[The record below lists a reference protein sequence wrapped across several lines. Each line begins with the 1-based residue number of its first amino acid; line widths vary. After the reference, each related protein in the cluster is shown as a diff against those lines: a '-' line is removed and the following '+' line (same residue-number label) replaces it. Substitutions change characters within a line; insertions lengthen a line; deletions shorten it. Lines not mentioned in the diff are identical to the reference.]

1 MPLSSLRF
9 LFRPEQVARHHFP
22 KYFPAFPVRAIVE
35 LSFEFKIILLLI
47 FFSTFWIFSTLYII
61 FIGLKLITSFQR
73 KSIEAKELPFFKS
86 LFSSNKNNKFLS
98 ILELIKKTSYLNDE
112 DLYNY
117 LNIQKK
123 FKIYIGLSLVFS
135 LVFYL
140 GEEYASKMEFLIR

>member
-1 MPLSSLRF
+1 M
-9 LFRPEQVARHHFP
+9 
-22 KYFPAFPVRAIVE
+22 E